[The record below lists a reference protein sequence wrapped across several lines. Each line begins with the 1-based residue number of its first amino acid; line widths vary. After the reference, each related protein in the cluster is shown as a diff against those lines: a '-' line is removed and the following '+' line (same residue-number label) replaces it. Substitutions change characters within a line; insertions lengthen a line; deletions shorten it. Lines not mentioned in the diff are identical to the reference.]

1 MNPWK
6 VVLGI
11 LLIPVLGFVGLNL
24 VIVLLF
30 TIKPFTERDHLDR
43 PVTVKDVTEKEI
55 MLADGRHVSLPFVK
69 RVPGDDPV
77 FRDVLEQGVE
87 VDGRGEAF
95 GPVTVYPSCGMTAY
109 RYVIRRINL
118 SDLAGALSP
127 DSIDDP
133 AIPPDEIRL
142 LKAIRQTIDFF
153 RQQ

>member
-1 MNPWK
+1 
-6 VVLGI
+6 
-11 LLIPVLGFVGLNL
+11 
-24 VIVLLF
+24 
-30 TIKPFTERDHLDR
+30 
-43 PVTVKDVTEKEI
+43 
-55 MLADGRHVSLPFVK
+55 MLADGRYVSPPFVK

-95 GPVTVYPSCGMTAY
+95 GLVTVYPSCGMTAY